1 MRDTAFERIAA
12 QERGRVSHVPTAV
25 YLEGIGDP
33 SLPAD
38 LARADFFAF
47 DRTNVMIDGLRGLGV
62 EVTRASFPILSENH
76 LVQWEMCKQGIG
88 ICVVMD
94 EVGDV
99 EPKVRR
105 VLPDLP
111 GIPVPIWV
119 TAHRELRT
127 SRRIRVV
134 DDLLAD
140 ELAGG

>member
-1 MRDTAFERIAA
+1 
-12 QERGRVSHVPTAV
+12 
-25 YLEGIGDP
+25 
-33 SLPAD
+33 
-38 LARADFFAF
+38 
-47 DRTNVMIDGLRGLGV
+47 
-62 EVTRASFPILSENH
+62 
-76 LVQWEMCKQGIG
+76 MCKQGIG

-134 DDLLAD
+134 YDLLAD
-140 ELAGG
+140 ELAEK